1 MIAVSRSSVVDMKA
15 PSMPPRTLYRLGVQN
30 LSGSVK
36 SCTPRYTVDATVSLL
51 SLTIAELSAC
61 SVVVYLLTRRMADS
75 NAVRVYS
82 RSAV

>member
-1 MIAVSRSSVVDMKA
+1 MRSSVVDMNA

-36 SCTPRYTVDATVSLL
+36 SCTPRYTVSALVSLL
-51 SLTIAELSAC
+51 SLTIAELRAC

-75 NAVRVYS
+75 NAARVYS
-82 RSAV
+82 RSAA